1 MEAEMS
7 KVESSHREDTCSSQE
22 QTEEDWD
29 ERLEKM
35 KHALSYWRERVKSP
49 EKVLPGSSL
58 ATDDQIHPEMP
69 CSQLAWWGGVSMGVE
84 HLDGTIS
91 LFETRLSKKNPSCQ

>member
-69 CSQLAWWGGVSMGVE
+69 CSQLAWWGV
-84 HLDGTIS
+84 L
-91 LFETRLSKKNPSCQ
+91 L